1 MTISSR
7 TPEGVPGNCPL
18 CDAVICLEPSGPV
31 GDAPCPY
38 CGSLLWF
45 VRLAGQV
52 QYYPLDEIPAT
63 KRQKI
68 YNAIAGWAAE
78 SGFDL
83 TAIHELDSFDL
94 AQLFLQVES
103 ELGVTIS
110 EKAARKMRTLG
121 DVIDYLVRDRDY

>member
-1 MTISSR
+1 MRISSR
-7 TPEGVPGNCPL
+7 TPEGVPGHCPL

-52 QYYPLDEIPAT
+52 QYYAQDEVNAT

-68 YNAIAGWAAE
+68 HDAIASWAQD
-78 SGFDL
+78 SGLDL
-83 TAIHELDSFDL
+83 SAIHELDSFDL
-94 AQLFLQVES
+94 AQLFLHVES
-103 ELGVTIS
+103 ELGVVIS
-110 EKAARKMRTLG
+110 EKAARQMRTLG
-121 DVIDYLVRDRDY
+121 DVIDYLVRESI